1 MLSIPN
7 SIKVSY
13 NQEMSVMKG
22 DIKNA
27 DYRKNKW
34 STNFSALHLSILYK
48 SFILS
53 FNNDLFFY
61 NCLRFQIFIESSMSR
76 LYIRL

>member
-13 NQEMSVMKG
+13 NQEMAVMKG

-34 STNFSALHLSILYK
+34 STDFSALHLSILYK
-48 SFILS
+48 SFIKL
-53 FNNDLFFY
+53 
-61 NCLRFQIFIESSMSR
+61 Q
-76 LYIRL
+76 